1 MTAFRVKWYHTEE
14 FECDIELAEEDVA
27 EIAEADEDERESIL
41 EEKLMD
47 VIVNME
53 QKELTLAFQGCTD
66 REITE
71 KQELEES

>member
-14 FECDIELAEEDVA
+14 FECDIELDDDEVA
-27 EIAEADEDERESIL
+27 EAREFDEKDGVDAML

-47 VIVNME
+47 IIVDMTQE
-53 QKELTLAFQGCTD
+53 QLSLAFQGCTD

-71 KQELEES
+71 KEELES

>member
-14 FECDIELAEEDVA
+14 FEADIELAEEDVA

-53 QKELTLAFQGCTD
+53 QQELTLAFQGCTD